1 MEDDMTY
8 EDAATK
14 AAQAAETARQVAQST
29 DDAAHRGLA
38 EALALVAEA
47 LGEMSM
53 QHHRQF

>member
-1 MEDDMTY
+1 MTY
-8 EDAATK
+8 EDAASK
-14 AAQAAETARQVAQST
+14 ATQAAETAREVAQST

>member
-1 MEDDMTY
+1 MTY

-14 AAQAAETARQVAQST
+14 AHQAAEAARNVAQST

-38 EALALVAEA
+38 EAIALIAEA
-47 LGEMSM
+47 IGEMSM